1 VRPRESTPVAW
12 TLSSGLLEAQTCTQA
27 GGIASFCRRLSVSSS
42 ATGVPRSSIQAKSG
56 RLWPALRASRVC
68 QDPPAALWH
77 TIASLLKDLGVPPR
91 DAQIILGH
99 AQITTTQQIYNHV
112 DEAARLDAITK
123 ISRLRG
129 PNEPAL
135 WPGMV
140 DSGPLCAA
148 GQNVLPG
155 GGEGARTPDPC
166 LQIAVIGRLTGR

>member
-1 VRPRESTPVAW
+1 VSPRPRLVFPGRQSRQNRDGY
-12 TLSSGLLEAQTCTQA
+12 GLRYAPRVYVK
-27 GGIASFCRRLSVSSS
+27 IRLH
-42 ATGVPRSSIQAKSG
+42 
-56 RLWPALRASRVC
+56 
-68 QDPPAALWH
+68 ALWH
-77 TIASLLKDLGVPPR
+77 TTASLLKDLGVPPR

-129 PNEPAL
+129 PIEPAL